1 MALSAALRARIESAK
16 NKYQKNNNKTIKPKD
31 GRNLYRILAPTD
43 AEWVQKNN
51 GEWWALLGVH
61 WIKAAVNGK
70 PIAVVGD
77 PTSTFGEPSV
87 INTAIE
93 RAIATAPDSDSQK
106 LYESWRAR
114 QTILINVINRDDN
127 NKVEV
132 LELTKGTFAKILDL
146 IEMFDDTGEDI
157 TDPQQGCDIVIKR
170 DGKGLNT
177 EYTVMTPPGKHKSEP
192 VTEAQMKQA
201 VHLMSFIRRNYFR
214 GEEKKALA
222 AIASTSGIDL
232 NGAGSETLAIEDNN
246 ILKSSSAVVK
256 EATVAPED
264 DPELTA
270 FIAKAKAKVKERAAS
285 EAAAAET
292 HASQVEEGVIEVTE
306 EDDMSDVSSDE
317 TDELI
322 AALNELKE

>member
-1 MALSAALRARIESAK
+1 MALSAALRARIETAK
-16 NKYQKNNNKTIKPKD
+16 NKYQKNTTKTIKPKD

-51 GEWWALLGVH
+51 GEWWAELGVH

-77 PTSTFGEPSV
+77 PTTTFGEPSV
-87 INTAIE
+87 VNTAIE

-114 QTILINVINRDDN
+114 QTILINVVNRDDN

-132 LELTKGTFAKILDL
+132 LELTKGTFGKILDL
-146 IEMFDDTGEDI
+146 IEMFDDNGEDI
-157 TDPQQGCDIVIKR
+157 TDPKQGYDIVIKR

-177 EYTVMTPPGKHKSEP
+177 EYTVMAAPGKSIP
-192 VTEAQMKQA
+192 VTEEQIKQA
-201 VHLMSFIRRNYFR
+201 VDLISFIRTNYFR

-232 NGAGSETLAIEDNN
+232 NSVGSETLAIENN
-246 ILKSSSAVVK
+246 VLKSSSAVVK
-256 EATVAPED
+256 EATTAPED

-270 FIAKAKAKVKERAAS
+270 FIAKAKAKAKERAAS

-292 HASQVEEGVIEVTE
+292 HASQVEEGVIEVIE
-306 EDDMSDVSSDE
+306 EDASGVSSDE

-322 AALNELKE
+322 AALKELNE

>member
-1 MALSAALRARIESAK
+1 MALSAALRARIETAK
-16 NKYQKNNNKTIKPKD
+16 NKYQKNTNKTIKPKD
-31 GRNLYRILAPTD
+31 GRNLYRILTPIN
-43 AEWVQKNN
+43 AEWVKKNN
-51 GEWWALLGVH
+51 GEWWVELGVH

-77 PTSTFGEPSV
+77 PTTTFGEPSV
-87 INTAIE
+87 VNTAIE

-114 QTILINVINRDDN
+114 QTILINVVNRDDN

-146 IEMFDDTGEDI
+146 IEMFDDDGEDI
-157 TDPQQGCDIVIKR
+157 TDPQQGHDIVIKR

-177 EYTVMTPPGKHKSEP
+177 EYTVMIAPGKSAP
-192 VTEAQMKQA
+192 VTEEQMKQA
-201 VHLMSFIRRNYFR
+201 VDLISFVRTNYFR

-232 NGAGSETLAIEDNN
+232 NGVGGETLAIEDNV
-246 ILKSSSAVVK
+246 LKSSSAVVK

-264 DPELTA
+264 DPELSA
-270 FIAKAKAKVKERAAS
+270 FKMKS
-285 EAAAAET
+285 EAAVAKKHEPLI
-292 HASQVEEGVIEVTE
+292 EEGVIEVAEE
-306 EDDMSDVSSDE
+306 EDTSDLSSDE
-317 TDELI
+317 TDKILAELN
-322 AALNELKE
+322 ALG